1 MPFLFVSIVFNLELD
16 IISLTVFYISM
27 SEKKKIVLCVND
39 VCMFFF
45 VYLYHI
51 LCLTKLNKLNYHLHA
66 YS

>member
-39 VCMFFF
+39 VCMFCCVFIPYC
-45 VYLYHI
+45 VPDK
-51 LCLTKLNKLNYHLHA
+51 T
-66 YS
+66 

>member
-39 VCMFFF
+39 VCMFF
-45 VYLYHI
+45 
-51 LCLTKLNKLNYHLHA
+51 LCIYTIFCA
-66 YS
+66 